1 MNNDM
6 GKREL
11 NEQREQRQTCMR
23 SAESR
28 AKKSKAQYIQA
39 NKDWLEAKSKEEGIM
54 CMIVPMALSGWLT
67 TQLGYHT
74 FFLADTL
81 CAPVGW
87 LLAMLIG
94 RKNTTI

>member
-1 MNNDM
+1 MS
-6 GKREL
+6 
-11 NEQREQRQTCMR
+11 
-23 SAESR
+23 SAVSR
-28 AKKSKAQYIQA
+28 VKKSKAQYIQA

-87 LLAMLIG
+87 LLALLIG
-94 RKNTTI
+94 RKTLLYSISN